1 MQAIS
6 KPHLVDLL
14 RIFDKNRWVTPRIR
28 YASVRSKPE
37 LIKDLR
43 KVFPTYHRDNRIYFK
58 LRKLK
63 VKSHSM
69 IPIIIYDLDQRTFL
83 FNGLQR
89 DVPSESLKKV
99 KFTLR
104 PGPITIYFDLRD
116 ECGERPARASP
127 RLSGRA
133 SFPARTE
140 RSGVGSEP

>member
-37 LIKDLR
+37 LIKDL
-43 KVFPTYHRDNRIYFK
+43 KLVFTTYQRENRIFFK

-69 IPIIIYDLDQRTFL
+69 IPLIIYDLNQRTFL
-83 FNGLQR
+83 FNGIPR
-89 DVPSESLKKV
+89 DVPSESRKKI
-99 KFTLR
+99 KFSIR
-104 PGPITIYFDLRD
+104 RGPVTIHFDRVQWDLGI
-116 ECGERPARASP
+116 ESSP
-127 RLSGRA
+127 LSK
-133 SFPARTE
+133 
-140 RSGVGSEP
+140 